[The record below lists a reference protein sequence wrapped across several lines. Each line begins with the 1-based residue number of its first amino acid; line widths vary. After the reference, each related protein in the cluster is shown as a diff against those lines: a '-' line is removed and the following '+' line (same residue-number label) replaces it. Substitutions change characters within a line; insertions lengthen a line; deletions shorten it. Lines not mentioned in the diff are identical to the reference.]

1 MQYEIIAQ
9 PTYSALEVS
18 LSPDDSI
25 VAESGAMAWM
35 TDTVRLST
43 SARGGV
49 FRSLRRAALA
59 GESFFQNVFEAE
71 APGGVI
77 CFAPGQP
84 GDIVAVDVGEG
95 DLMLEDGAF
104 LASERGVAI
113 DSSWQ
118 GLRGFFNEGLFILR
132 ATGNGTL
139 FFNAYGD
146 IQEIEVDGSYVVDN
160 GHAVAWDATLDC
172 HVTRSRSVR
181 AFMFSDQ
188 LLMAFSGRGR
198 LWVQSRSPQAL
209 ADWVHPYRRVTYR
222 TEEDEDEDRDRE
234 WTEEEENEDRDRR

>member
-18 LSPDDSI
+18 LDPDESI

-43 SARGGV
+43 SARGGM
-49 FRSLRRAALA
+49 FRSLRRSALG

-71 APGGVI
+71 WPGGAI
-77 CFAPGQP
+77 GFAPGQP
-84 GDIVAVDVGEG
+84 GDIVAVDVDGGE
-95 DLMLEDGAF
+95 LMLEDGAF
-104 LASERGVAI
+104 LASEQSVII

-118 GLRGFFNEGLFILR
+118 GLSGLFNEGLFILR
-132 ATGNGTL
+132 ATGNGML
-139 FFNAYGD
+139 FFSAYGD

-160 GHAVAWDATLDC
+160 GHAVAWDATLNC
-172 HVTRSRSVR
+172 RVTRSRSIR

-188 LLMAFSGRGR
+188 LLMSFRGRGR

-209 ADWVHPYRRVTYR
+209 ANWAHPYRRVVVHSSK
-222 TEEDEDEDRDRE
+222 EDEDG
-234 WTEEEENEDRDRR
+234 DRRQA